1 MDARTDIT
9 ANIRAR
15 APGRHLTGA
24 PARAPDRAFDRGIA
38 CGAPDGAEI
47 FKKTR
52 YSADSRRGGR
62 YVAKELFEV
71 AGIPF
76 LTTTLPRH
84 GSLRGD
90 GMIVTGRTAAE
101 NLKPVQSNP
110 NNAETISY
118 ADA

>member
-1 MDARTDIT
+1 MDAKT
-9 ANIRAR
+9 NFKAR
-15 APGRHLTGA
+15 LPSRRVTEG
-24 PARAPDRAFDRGIA
+24 PARAPHR
-38 CGAPDGAEI
+38 P
-47 FKKTR
+47 
-52 YSADSRRGGR
+52 Y
-62 YVAKELFEV
+62 